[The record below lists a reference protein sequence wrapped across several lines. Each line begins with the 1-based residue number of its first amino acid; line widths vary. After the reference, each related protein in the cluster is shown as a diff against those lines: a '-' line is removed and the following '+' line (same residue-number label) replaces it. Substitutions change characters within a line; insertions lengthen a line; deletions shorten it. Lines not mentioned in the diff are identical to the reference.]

1 MRGVRVYFA
10 RSITLLASST
20 SKWPR
25 IFYNPNQTM
34 MNFKTVLLYLSLLL
48 LASSVQAKVIKHI
61 ETDEA
66 DIEIRVFPA
75 EGNILLLGFPCD
87 EGKSV
92 AEEKT
97 ARSLAEDGVEV
108 WMPDMLSGFMLP
120 KVRSSL
126 ADISTDTITAIIAE
140 ALKTGKK
147 VYLIASGPDTE
158 LILRA
163 ASEWEASEEAPIA
176 GAILMFPRL
185 FKAEP
190 IPGQIPEY
198 VDAVGK
204 TKLPIM
210 LLEGGRT
217 PNRWG
222 LNTLSKELHKS
233 GSQVTS
239 KVIPKVR
246 GYFFKRQDANR
257 SEDVVTSQ
265 MAGLIKVSLF
275 YLGENEI

>member
-1 MRGVRVYFA
+1 M
-10 RSITLLASST
+10 I
-20 SKWPR
+20 
-25 IFYNPNQTM
+25 IYNPKQTM
-34 MNFKTVLLYLSLLL
+34 MNIKTVLLSLTLL
-48 LASSVQAKVIKHI
+48 VLTTAVQTNVQAKEIKVI

-66 DIEIRVFPA
+66 DIEVRVFPA
-75 EGNILLLGFPCD
+75 DGNVLLLGFPCD
-87 EGKSV
+87 EGKSN

-97 ARSLAEDGVEV
+97 AQSLADDGIEV

-126 ADISTDTITAIIAE
+126 SGISTDTLTAVIDE
-140 ALKTGKK
+140 AVKTGKQ

-163 ASEWEASEEAPIA
+163 ASHWEASNEETLA

-185 FKAEP
+185 FKGTP
-190 IPGQIPEY
+190 VPGEVPQY

-204 TKLPIM
+204 TRLPIM

-222 LNTLSKELHKS
+222 INTLSQELQKS
-233 GSQVTS
+233 GSKVTA

-246 GYFFKRQDANR
+246 GYFFKRQDTNR

-275 YLGENEI
+275 YL

>member
-1 MRGVRVYFA
+1 
-10 RSITLLASST
+10 
-20 SKWPR
+20 
-25 IFYNPNQTM
+25 M
-34 MNFKTVLLYLSLLL
+34 MNFRTVLLYILLL
-48 LASSVQAKVIKHI
+48 LFAANVQAKVIKNI
-61 ETDEA
+61 ETEDA
-66 DIEIRVFPA
+66 DIEVRVFPA
-75 EGNILLLGFPCD
+75 EGNVLLLGFPCD
-87 EGKSV
+87 EGKSI
-92 AEEKT
+92 AEERT
-97 ARSLAEDGVEV
+97 AQSLSEDGVEV
-108 WMPDMLSGFMLP
+108 WMPDMLGGFMLP

-126 ADISTDTITAIIAE
+126 ADIPTETITAIIAE

-158 LILRA
+158 LVLRA
-163 ASEWEASEEAPIA
+163 ASQWEAEDHEPVA

-185 FKAEP
+185 YKDTP
-190 IPGQIPEY
+190 VPGEVPEY

-204 TKLPIM
+204 TQLPIM

-222 LNTLSKELHKS
+222 LNTLSNELQKS
-233 GSQVTS
+233 GSDVTS

-275 YLGENEI
+275 YLGESEI

>member
-1 MRGVRVYFA
+1 MKFNVKY
-10 RSITLLASST
+10 
-20 SKWPR
+20 
-25 IFYNPNQTM
+25 
-34 MNFKTVLLYLSLLL
+34 KTVLLILL
-48 LASSVQAKVIKHI
+48 LASAPALATKEYRTV
-61 ETDEA
+61 ETPDA
-66 DIEIRVFPA
+66 DVELRVFPTD
-75 EGNILLLGFPCD
+75 GNVLLLGFPCD
-87 EGKSV
+87 EGKSI

-97 ARSLAEDGVEV
+97 AQSLSNDGIEV
-108 WMPDMLSGFMLP
+108 WMPDLLSGFMLP

-126 ADISTDTITAIIAE
+126 VEISTDTLIALIEE
-140 ALKTGKK
+140 ASKTGKQ

-163 ASEWEASEEAPIA
+163 ASEWEAQGNKPLA
-176 GAILMFPRL
+176 GAVLMFPRL
-185 FKAEP
+185 FKDEP
-190 IPGQIPEY
+190 VPGVVPEY

-204 TKLPIM
+204 TQLPIM

-222 LNTLSKELHKS
+222 LNTLSHELEKS
-233 GSQVTS
+233 GSKVIS

-275 YLGENEI
+275 YLGEEKI

>member
-1 MRGVRVYFA
+1 
-10 RSITLLASST
+10 
-20 SKWPR
+20 
-25 IFYNPNQTM
+25 M
-34 MNFKTVLLYLSLLL
+34 MNIKTALLSLILL
-48 LASSVQAKVIKHI
+48 VLTTAVQTNVQAKEIKVI

-66 DIEIRVFPA
+66 DIEVRVFPA
-75 EGNILLLGFPCD
+75 EGNVLLLGFPCD
-87 EGKSV
+87 EGKSI

-97 ARSLAEDGVEV
+97 ANSLADDGIEV

-126 ADISTDTITAIIAE
+126 ADISTDTLTAIIDA
-140 ALKTGKK
+140 AVKTGKK
-147 VYLIASGPDTE
+147 VYLVASGPDTE

-163 ASEWEASEEAPIA
+163 ASHWEASNEETLA

-185 FKAEP
+185 FKETP
-190 IPGQIPEY
+190 VPGKMPEY

-204 TKLPIM
+204 TRLPIV

-222 LNTLSKELHKS
+222 INTLSNELQKS
-233 GSQVTS
+233 GSTVTA
-239 KVIPKVR
+239 KVIPNVR
-246 GYFFKRQDANR
+246 GFFFKRQDTNR

-275 YLGENEI
+275 YL

>member
-1 MRGVRVYFA
+1 
-10 RSITLLASST
+10 
-20 SKWPR
+20 
-25 IFYNPNQTM
+25 M
-34 MNFKTVLLYLSLLL
+34 MNIKTVLRDLLRYLPFLV
-48 LASSVQAKVIKHI
+48 LAAAVQTNVHAKEIKVV

-66 DIEIRVFPA
+66 DIEVRVFPA
-75 EGNILLLGFPCD
+75 QGNVLLLGFPCD
-87 EGKSV
+87 EGKSI

-97 ARSLAEDGVEV
+97 ANSLAEDGIEV

-126 ADISTDTITAIIAE
+126 ADISTDTLTAIIDE
-140 ALKTGKK
+140 AVKTGKK

-163 ASEWEASEEAPIA
+163 ASQWEASNEETLA

-185 FKAEP
+185 FKETP
-190 IPGQIPEY
+190 VPGKLPEY

-204 TKLPIM
+204 THLPIM

-222 LNTLSKELHKS
+222 LNTLSHELQKG
-233 GSQVTS
+233 GSKVTA

-246 GYFFKRQDANR
+246 GYFFKRQDTNR

-275 YLGENEI
+275 YL

>member
-1 MRGVRVYFA
+1 MKN
-10 RSITLLASST
+10 T
-20 SKWPR
+20 K
-25 IFYNPNQTM
+25 
-34 MNFKTVLLYLSLLL
+34 KVLLYITFIV
-48 LASSVQAKVIKHI
+48 LATVQISVQAGSPVDPHIKQIKLI
-61 ETDEA
+61 ESDEA
-66 DIEIRVFPA
+66 DVEVRVFPA
-75 EGNILLLGFPCD
+75 EGDVLLLGFPCD
-87 EGKSV
+87 EGKSI

-97 ARSLAEDGVEV
+97 AKSLAEDGIEV

-126 ADISTDTITAIIAE
+126 KQISTETMTVIIDE
-140 ALKTGKK
+140 AVKTGKK

-163 ASEWEASEEAPIA
+163 AAQWEAQNKDTLA

-185 FKAEP
+185 FKSTP
-190 IPGQIPEY
+190 VPGEIPEY

-204 TKLPIM
+204 TRLPIM

-222 LNTLSKELHKS
+222 INTLSHELQKS
-233 GSQVTS
+233 GSTVIA

-246 GYFFKRQDANR
+246 GFFFKRQDTNR

-265 MAGLIKVSLF
+265 MAGLIKVSIFFLK
-275 YLGENEI
+275 G

>member
-1 MRGVRVYFA
+1 
-10 RSITLLASST
+10 
-20 SKWPR
+20 
-25 IFYNPNQTM
+25 M
-34 MNFKTVLLYLSLLL
+34 MNLRTVSLYFLLL
-48 LASSVQAKVIKHI
+48 LFASSVQAKVIKNI
-61 ETDEA
+61 ETDDA
-66 DIEIRVFPA
+66 DIEVRVFPA
-75 EGNILLLGFPCD
+75 EGNVLLLGFPCD

-97 ARSLAEDGVEV
+97 AQSLSEDGVEV
-108 WMPDMLSGFMLP
+108 WMPDMLGGFMLP

-126 ADISTDTITAIIAE
+126 NNIPTETITAIIAE

-158 LILRA
+158 LVLRA
-163 ASEWEASEEAPIA
+163 ASEWEAEGHDPVA

-185 FKAEP
+185 FKDAP
-190 IPGQIPEY
+190 VPGEVPEY

-204 TKLPIM
+204 TRLPIM

-222 LNTLSKELHKS
+222 LNTLSHELHKS
-233 GSQVTS
+233 GSEVTS

-275 YLGENEI
+275 YLGESEI

>member
-1 MRGVRVYFA
+1 
-10 RSITLLASST
+10 
-20 SKWPR
+20 
-25 IFYNPNQTM
+25 M
-34 MNFKTVLLYLSLLL
+34 MNLRTVLLYFLLL
-48 LASSVQAKVIKHI
+48 LFASNVQAKTIKNI
-61 ETDEA
+61 ETDDA
-66 DIEIRVFPA
+66 DIEVRVFPA
-75 EGNILLLGFPCD
+75 QGNVLLLGFPCD
-87 EGKSV
+87 EGKSI

-97 ARSLAEDGVEV
+97 AQSLSEDGVEV
-108 WMPDMLSGFMLP
+108 WMPDMLGGFMLP

-126 ADISTDTITAIIAE
+126 ASIPTETITAIIAE

-163 ASEWEASEEAPIA
+163 ASEWEAKGHEPVA

-185 FKAEP
+185 FKDEP
-190 IPGQIPEY
+190 VPGEVPEY

-204 TKLPIM
+204 TRLPIM

-222 LNTLSKELHKS
+222 LNTLSHELQKS
-233 GSQVTS
+233 GSDVTS

-275 YLGENEI
+275 YLGESEI

>member
-1 MRGVRVYFA
+1 
-10 RSITLLASST
+10 
-20 SKWPR
+20 
-25 IFYNPNQTM
+25 
-34 MNFKTVLLYLSLLL
+34 MNIKTVLLYLTLLL
-48 LASSVQAKVIKHI
+48 LASAVQAKEIKLI

-66 DIEIRVFPA
+66 DIEVRVFPA
-75 EGNILLLGFPCD
+75 EGNVLLLGFPCD

-97 ARSLAEDGVEV
+97 AKSLAEDGIEV

-126 ADISTDTITAIIAE
+126 TGITTDTLTAIIDE
-140 ALKTGKK
+140 AVKTGKK
-147 VYLIASGPDTE
+147 VYLVASGPDTE

-163 ASEWEASEEAPIA
+163 ASQWEASHSEADNKETLA

-185 FKAEP
+185 FKSTP
-190 IPGQIPEY
+190 VPGETPEY

-204 TKLPIM
+204 TRLPIV

-222 LNTLSKELHKS
+222 INTLSHELQKS
-233 GSQVTS
+233 GSKVTA

-246 GYFFKRQDANR
+246 GYFFKREDTNR

-265 MAGLIKVSLF
+265 MAGLIKVSIFFL
-275 YLGENEI
+275 

>member
-1 MRGVRVYFA
+1 MTLNNHPQHIRAVA
-10 RSITLLASST
+10 SIIISVFMTL
-20 SKWPR
+20 
-25 IFYNPNQTM
+25 M
-34 MNFKTVLLYLSLLL
+34 LS
-48 LASSVQAKVIKHI
+48 ANVQAKEYRSI

-66 DIEIRVFPA
+66 DVEVRIFPA
-75 EGNILLLGFPCD
+75 DGDILLLGFPCD
-87 EGKSV
+87 EGKSI

-97 ARSLAEDGVEV
+97 AQSLADDGIEV
-108 WMPDMLSGFMLP
+108 WMPDLLSSFMLP

-126 ADISTDTITAIIAE
+126 VEIETSTLTALISE
-140 ALKTGKK
+140 AKKTGKK

-158 LILRA
+158 LILRG
-163 ASEWEASEEAPIA
+163 ASHWEAETDTTLD

-185 FKAEP
+185 FKEEP
-190 IPGQIPEY
+190 VPGQIPEY
-198 VDAVGK
+198 VDSVGK

-222 LNTLSKELHKS
+222 LKTLSHALQEN
-233 GSQVTS
+233 GSEVES

-275 YLGENEI
+275 YLEEKQTNE

>member
-1 MRGVRVYFA
+1 
-10 RSITLLASST
+10 
-20 SKWPR
+20 
-25 IFYNPNQTM
+25 
-34 MNFKTVLLYLSLLL
+34 MNIKTVLLNLTLLVL
-48 LASSVQAKVIKHI
+48 TVAVQTNVQAKEIKVI

-66 DIEIRVFPA
+66 DIEISVFPA
-75 EGNILLLGFPCD
+75 DGDVLLLGFPCD
-87 EGKSV
+87 EGKST
-92 AEEKT
+92 AEERT
-97 ARSLAEDGVEV
+97 AKSLAEDGIEV

-126 ADISTDTITAIIAE
+126 ADISTDTLTAIIDE
-140 ALKTGKK
+140 AVKTGKK

-163 ASEWEASEEAPIA
+163 ASHWEASNEETLA

-185 FKAEP
+185 FKETP
-190 IPGQIPEY
+190 VPGQAPEY

-204 TKLPIM
+204 TRLPIV

-222 LNTLSKELHKS
+222 INTLSQQLQKG
-233 GSQVTS
+233 GSTVTA

-246 GYFFKRQDANR
+246 GYFFKRQDTNR

-275 YLGENEI
+275 YL

>member
-1 MRGVRVYFA
+1 
-10 RSITLLASST
+10 
-20 SKWPR
+20 
-25 IFYNPNQTM
+25 M
-34 MNFKTVLLYLSLLL
+34 MNFKSVLL
-48 LASSVQAKVIKHI
+48 LAALLLTFSGVQAKVLKNI

-66 DIEIRVFPA
+66 DIEVRVFPA
-75 EGNILLLGFPCD
+75 EGNVLLLGFPCD

-97 ARSLAEDGVEV
+97 AQSLAEDGVEV
-108 WMPDMLSGFMLP
+108 WMPDMLGGFMLP

-126 ADISTDTITAIIAE
+126 ASISTETITAIIAE

-158 LILRA
+158 LVLRA
-163 ASEWEASEEAPIA
+163 ASEWEADENAPVA
-176 GAILMFPRL
+176 GAILLFPRL
-185 FKAEP
+185 YKGTP
-190 IPGQIPEY
+190 VPGEAPEY

-222 LNTLSKELHKS
+222 LNTLSQELQKN
-233 GSQVTS
+233 GSEVTS

-275 YLGENEI
+275 YLGESEI

>member
-1 MRGVRVYFA
+1 MKIKTILFKL
-10 RSITLLASST
+10 TLLVFIVAVQS
-20 SKWPR
+20 
-25 IFYNPNQTM
+25 N
-34 MNFKTVLLYLSLLL
+34 
-48 LASSVQAKVIKHI
+48 VQAKEIKVI

-75 EGNILLLGFPCD
+75 DGDVLLLGFPCD
-87 EGKSV
+87 EGKSI

-97 ARSLAEDGVEV
+97 AKSLADDGIEV
-108 WMPDMLSGFMLP
+108 WMPDMLSGLMLP
-120 KVRSSL
+120 KVKSSL
-126 ADISTDTITAIIAE
+126 GAISTDTLTVIIDE
-140 ALKTGKK
+140 AVKTGKK

-163 ASEWEASEEAPIA
+163 AAHWEAENEETLA

-185 FKAEP
+185 FKKTP
-190 IPGQIPEY
+190 VPGEMPEY

-204 TKLPIM
+204 TRLPIV

-222 LNTLSKELHKS
+222 INTLSHELQKS
-233 GSQVTS
+233 GSSVIA

-246 GYFFKRQDANR
+246 GYFFKRQDTNR

-265 MAGLIKVSLF
+265 MAGLIKVSIFFL
-275 YLGENEI
+275 

>member
-1 MRGVRVYFA
+1 MKIKTILFKL
-10 RSITLLASST
+10 TLLVFIIAV
-20 SKWPR
+20 
-25 IFYNPNQTM
+25 QT
-34 MNFKTVLLYLSLLL
+34 N
-48 LASSVQAKVIKHI
+48 VQAKEIKVI

-75 EGNILLLGFPCD
+75 DGDVLLLGFPCD
-87 EGKSV
+87 EGKSI

-97 ARSLAEDGVEV
+97 AKSLADDGIEV
-108 WMPDMLSGFMLP
+108 WMPDMLSGLMLP
-120 KVRSSL
+120 KVKSSL
-126 ADISTDTITAIIAE
+126 GAISTDALTVIIDEAI
-140 ALKTGKK
+140 KTGKK

-158 LILRA
+158 LVLRA
-163 ASEWEASEEAPIA
+163 AAHWEAENEETLA

-185 FKAEP
+185 FKKTP
-190 IPGQIPEY
+190 VPGEMPEY

-204 TKLPIM
+204 TRLPIV

-222 LNTLSKELHKS
+222 INTLSHELQKS
-233 GSQVTS
+233 GSTVIA

-246 GYFFKRQDANR
+246 GYFFKRQDTNR

-265 MAGLIKVSLF
+265 MAGLIKVSIFVL
-275 YLGENEI
+275 

>member
-1 MRGVRVYFA
+1 M
-10 RSITLLASST
+10 
-20 SKWPR
+20 
-25 IFYNPNQTM
+25 IFYRTAQTM
-34 MNFKTVLLYLSLLL
+34 MKLKTVLIYLTLLV
-48 LASSVQAKVIKHI
+48 LASSVQAKEIKTI
-61 ETDEA
+61 ETDDA
-66 DIEIRVFPA
+66 DIEVRVFPA
-75 EGNILLLGFPCD
+75 AGNILLLGFPCD
-87 EGKSV
+87 EGRSI

-97 ARSLAEDGVEV
+97 AISLAEDGVEV

-126 ADISTDTITAIIAE
+126 AAISTDTLIAIIDE
-140 ALKTGKK
+140 ATRTGKQ

-158 LILRA
+158 LVLRA
-163 ASEWEASEEAPIA
+163 ASQWEALVNESEKDSEKKQLA

-185 FKAEP
+185 FKETP
-190 IPGQIPEY
+190 VPGKMPAY

-204 TKLPIM
+204 TRLPIM

-222 LNTLSKELHKS
+222 INTLSHELQKS
-233 GSQVTS
+233 GSKVTA

-246 GYFFKRQDANR
+246 GYFFKRQDTNR

-275 YLGENEI
+275 YLEEY

>member
-1 MRGVRVYFA
+1 MTFIV
-10 RSITLLASST
+10 LAT
-20 SKWPR
+20 AV
-25 IFYNPNQTM
+25 QT
-34 MNFKTVLLYLSLLL
+34 NFH
-48 LASSVQAKVIKHI
+48 AKEIKII
-61 ETDEA
+61 ETEEA
-66 DIEIRVFPA
+66 DIEVRVFPA
-75 EGNILLLGFPCD
+75 NGNILLLGFPCD
-87 EGKSV
+87 EGKSN

-97 ARSLAEDGVEV
+97 AQSLAEDGIEV

-126 ADISTDTITAIIAE
+126 ADISTDSLTAIIDE
-140 ALKTGKK
+140 AVKTGKQ

-163 ASEWEASEEAPIA
+163 ASHWEAKNEETLA

-185 FKAEP
+185 FKETP
-190 IPGQIPEY
+190 VPGTLPEY
-198 VDAVGK
+198 VEAVGK
-204 TKLPIM
+204 TRLPIM

-222 LNTLSKELHKS
+222 INTLSHELQKS
-233 GSQVTS
+233 GSIVTA

-246 GYFFKRQDANR
+246 GFFFKRQDTNR

-275 YLGENEI
+275 YL

>member
-1 MRGVRVYFA
+1 MTY
-10 RSITLLASST
+10 L
-20 SKWPR
+20 
-25 IFYNPNQTM
+25 
-34 MNFKTVLLYLSLLL
+34 KTVLHYLTLLV
-48 LASSVQAKVIKHI
+48 LAVAVQTNVQAKVIKTI
-61 ETDEA
+61 ETDDA
-66 DIEIRVFPA
+66 DIEVRVFPA
-75 EGNILLLGFPCD
+75 EGNTLLLGFPCD
-87 EGKSV
+87 EGKSI

-97 ARSLAEDGVEV
+97 AISLAEDGVEV

-126 ADISTDTITAIIAE
+126 SGISTDTLTSVIDAAI
-140 ALKTGKK
+140 KTGKR

-163 ASEWEASEEAPIA
+163 AGQWEALHAESNNEDDKKLA

-185 FKAEP
+185 FKSTP
-190 IPGQIPEY
+190 VPGKMPEY

-204 TKLPIM
+204 TQLPIM

-217 PNRWG
+217 PSRWG
-222 LNTLSKELHKS
+222 INTLSQELSKG

-239 KVIPKVR
+239 KVIPQVR

-275 YLGENEI
+275 YLEGNKIND

>member
-1 MRGVRVYFA
+1 
-10 RSITLLASST
+10 
-20 SKWPR
+20 
-25 IFYNPNQTM
+25 
-34 MNFKTVLLYLSLLL
+34 MNTKNVLLSLTLFVIAAAL
-48 LASSVQAKVIKHI
+48 QSNVHAKEIKTI

-66 DIEIRVFPA
+66 DIEVRVFPA
-75 EGNILLLGFPCD
+75 DGNVLLLGFPCD
-87 EGKSV
+87 EGKSN

-97 ARSLAEDGVEV
+97 AQSLADDGIEV

-126 ADISTDTITAIIAE
+126 ADISTDTLTAIIDE
-140 ALKTGKK
+140 AVKTGKK

-163 ASEWEASEEAPIA
+163 ASQWEASNEETLA

-185 FKAEP
+185 FKETP
-190 IPGQIPEY
+190 VPGKLPEY

-204 TKLPIM
+204 THLPIM

-222 LNTLSKELHKS
+222 LNTLSHELQKG
-233 GSQVTS
+233 GSKVTA

-246 GYFFKRQDANR
+246 GYFFKRQDTNR

-275 YLGENEI
+275 YL

>member
-1 MRGVRVYFA
+1 VQFYQQHNMGFKA
-10 RSITLLASST
+10 ALLT
-20 SKWPR
+20 
-25 IFYNPNQTM
+25 
-34 MNFKTVLLYLSLLL
+34 LLL
-48 LASSVQAKVIKHI
+48 LSSAPALATKEHRTI
-61 ETDEA
+61 ETPDA
-66 DIEIRVFPA
+66 DVELRVFPA
-75 EGNILLLGFPCD
+75 DGNILLLGFPCD
-87 EGKSV
+87 EGKSI

-97 ARSLAEDGVEV
+97 AQSLSNDGIEV
-108 WMPDMLSGFMLP
+108 WMPDLLSGFMLP

-126 ADISTDTITAIIAE
+126 VEISTDTLTTLIDE
-140 ALKTGKK
+140 ASKTGKQ

-163 ASEWEASEEAPIA
+163 ASEWEAQGKKPLA
-176 GAILMFPRL
+176 GAVLLFPRL
-185 FKAEP
+185 FKSEP
-190 IPGQIPEY
+190 VPGVVPEY

-204 TKLPIM
+204 TQLPIM

-222 LNTLSKELHKS
+222 LNTLSHELEKN
-233 GSQVTS
+233 GSEVIS

-275 YLGENEI
+275 YLGEEEI

>member
-1 MRGVRVYFA
+1 
-10 RSITLLASST
+10 
-20 SKWPR
+20 
-25 IFYNPNQTM
+25 
-34 MNFKTVLLYLSLLL
+34 MNTKNVLLSLTLFVIAAAL
-48 LASSVQAKVIKHI
+48 QSNVHAKEIKTI

-66 DIEIRVFPA
+66 DIEVRVFPA
-75 EGNILLLGFPCD
+75 DGNVLLLGFPCD
-87 EGKSV
+87 EGKSN

-97 ARSLAEDGVEV
+97 AQSLADDGIEV

-126 ADISTDTITAIIAE
+126 GDISTDTLTAVIDE
-140 ALKTGKK
+140 AIKTGKQ

-163 ASEWEASEEAPIA
+163 ASQWEASNEETLA

-185 FKAEP
+185 FKETP
-190 IPGQIPEY
+190 VPGEVPEY

-204 TKLPIM
+204 TRLPIM

-222 LNTLSKELHKS
+222 INTLSQQLQKG
-233 GSQVTS
+233 GSKVTA

-246 GYFFKRQDANR
+246 GYFFKRQDTNR

-275 YLGENEI
+275 YL